1 MSVLPTPV
9 VASTRPR
16 QEGRRSTQ
24 RERLLAGMVAT
35 ANRAGYAGANVS
47 KVIAEAGVS
56 RPTFYEYFDDRDDC
70 FREALQEI
78 QQRLLLTIREALAQH
93 PPQQAIQASLAAII
107 EFASAE
113 PAQAL
118 FLTSQAMA
126 AGPLV
131 LDARDEGIAAIEQTI
146 DAAQQ
151 RLDPAD
157 ITPDVSPRVLVGGLY
172 RLLAS
177 RLRRGEP
184 GLGKATDELT
194 AWASSYARPIGTHSW
209 RSLTPRPA
217 PAAPADL
224 ALGPLPAPGPLPPG
238 RPALSKEEVAANHRD
253 RILHAAAQLAEQKGY
268 NAATIADITRKAG
281 VDGRAFYAA
290 FADKQDAFMAV
301 HEIGVQHVMSATA
314 AAFFTGT
321 SWPERIWE
329 GGRAFAGFLERNPM
343 IAHVGFVEA
352 YAVGPAAVQ
361 RVEDSHVT
369 FTIFL
374 QEGYQQQS
382 PPKPSPSRLALE
394 AIITSIFEIVYREA
408 RRSGDPRPTDMLGHM
423 AFLALAP
430 FLGAEDASEFINER
444 LQRSAR
450 ISPARRG
457 RPERA
462 AASSAMTAW
471 REPID
476 DGSFR

>member
-1 MSVLPTPV
+1 MSARPATV
-9 VASTRPR
+9 VAASGAR
-16 QEGRRSTQ
+16 QEDRRSTQ
-24 RERLLAGMVAT
+24 RERLLAGMVTT

-56 RPTFYEYFDDRDDC
+56 RPTFYEYFEDRDSC
-70 FREALQEI
+70 FREALQDI
-78 QQRLLLTIREALAQH
+78 QQRLLLAIRDALALK

-118 FLTSQAMA
+118 FLTSEAMA
-126 AGPLV
+126 AGPRT
-131 LDARDEGIAAIEQTI
+131 LDARDEGIAAIEQAI

-151 RLDPAD
+151 QLDPTD
-157 ITPDVSPRVLVGGLY
+157 TSPDVSPRILIGGLY

-184 GLGKATDELT
+184 GLGKAIDELT
-194 AWASSYARPIGTHSW
+194 AWASSYARPIAMHGW
-209 RSLTPRPA
+209 RSLAPRPA
-217 PAAPADL
+217 PDVPADL
-224 ALGPLPAPGPLPPG
+224 ELGPLPAPGPLPPG
-238 RPALSKEEVAANHRD
+238 RPALSKAEVAANHRE

-268 NAATIADITRKAG
+268 NATTIADITREAG

-290 FADKQDAFMAV
+290 FADKQEAFMAV

-314 AAFFTGT
+314 GAFFTGS
-321 SWPERIWE
+321 SWPERIWA

-374 QEGYQQQS
+374 QEGYQQQAR
-382 PPKPSPSRLALE
+382 PEPPSRLALE

-408 RRSGDPRPTDMLGHM
+408 RRSEDPRPTDMLGQM

-430 FLGAEDASEFINER
+430 FLGAEQANEFINGR
-444 LQRSAR
+444 LERSAR
-450 ISPARRG
+450 HGPAARRPPK
-457 RPERA
+457 RV
-462 AASSAMTAW
+462 AASTV
-471 REPID
+471 R
-476 DGSFR
+476 

>member
-1 MSVLPTPV
+1 MSARPASV
-9 VASTRPR
+9 VAANGAR
-16 QEGRRSTQ
+16 QEDRRSTQ
-24 RERLLAGMVAT
+24 RERLLAGMVTT

-56 RPTFYEYFDDRDDC
+56 RPTFYEYFEDRDSC
-70 FREALQEI
+70 FREALQDI
-78 QQRLLLTIREALAQH
+78 QQRLLLAIRDALALH
-93 PPQQAIQASLAAII
+93 PPQQAIQATLAAII

-126 AGPLV
+126 AGARA
-131 LDARDEGIAAIEQTI
+131 LDARDEGIAAIEQAI

-151 RLDPAD
+151 QLNAAD
-157 ITPDVSPRVLVGGLY
+157 MSPDVSPRVLIGGLY

-184 GLGKATDELT
+184 DLGKAIDELT

-209 RSLTPRPA
+209 RSLMPRRA
-217 PAAPADL
+217 PAGRADL

-238 RPALSKEEVAANHRD
+238 RPALSREEVAANHRD

-268 NAATIADITRKAG
+268 NATTIADITRNAG

-290 FADKQDAFMAV
+290 FADKQEAFMAV

-314 AAFFTGT
+314 GAFFTGS

-374 QEGYQQQS
+374 QEGYQRK
-382 PPKPSPSRLALE
+382 PRPKPPTRLALE

-408 RRSGDPRPTDMLGHM
+408 RRSEDPRPTDMLGHM

-430 FLGAEDASEFINER
+430 FLGAEDANEFINGR
-444 LQRSAR
+444 LERSAR
-450 ISPARRG
+450 LSPAVRG
-457 RPERA
+457 PLESVA
-462 AASSAMTAW
+462 A
-471 REPID
+471 
-476 DGSFR
+476 GSVR